1 MSFLGGENQSSTG
14 SDGGVGPAG
23 RKTSGKLGTRK
34 DARQASKRNEFRNQG
49 ARDIKAK
56 VKKIPSPVL
65 RILSKPL
72 QAGSRITRDFFT
84 NKVLGSKNF
93 KGTSKNKFESM
104 SLLDQEKMYKN
115 YMSNRLAG
123 KTDAYGNPISGG
135 IGNSQIT
142 KPILGSDI
150 QKTAVKKAPDG
161 PTIAEIAQE
170 DTEEQRLAK
179 IKRKGRKS
187 TKLSKEDDELT
198 LSKKTLL
205 G

>member
-1 MSFLGGENQSSTG
+1 MSFLGGSSDSGDNGDSNGG
-14 SDGGVGPAG
+14 SPTQ
-23 RKTSGKLGTRK
+23 KS
-34 DARQASKRNEFRNQG
+34 
-49 ARDIKAK
+49 KAK
-56 VKKIPSPVL
+56 KKGTFNIGGGPIAFQIVKAVGKQLAEAARPYNTKRRKEFISKYNTSVPPSE
-65 RILSKPL
+65 RIDMSDK
-72 QAGSRITRDFFT
+72 QIGSREGLATLRETGYTTAADVGVANKDRPT
-84 NKVLGSKNF
+84 NN
-93 KGTSKNKFESM
+93 
-104 SLLDQEKMYKN
+104 
-115 YMSNRLAG
+115 
-123 KTDAYGNPISGG
+123 
-135 IGNSQIT
+135 QIA